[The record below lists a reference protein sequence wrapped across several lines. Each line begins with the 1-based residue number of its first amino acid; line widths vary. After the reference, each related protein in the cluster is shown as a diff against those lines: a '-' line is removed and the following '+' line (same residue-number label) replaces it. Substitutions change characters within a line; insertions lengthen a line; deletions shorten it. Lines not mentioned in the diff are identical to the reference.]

1 MSIDNHLSGDSPVN
15 IQISDD
21 IKRLKGGSIDY
32 NYYSSIGRH
41 ARNMEIKAI
50 SDTILNLSM
59 RSMKILPV
67 VTVLIILNFV
77 L

>member
-1 MSIDNHLSGDSPVN
+1 MSIDNHLSGDSLVN

-21 IKRLKGGSIDY
+21 IKRLKDGSIDY
-32 NYYSSIGRH
+32 DYYSSIGRH

-50 SDTILNLSM
+50 SGTIWNLSM

-67 VTVLIILNFV
+67 ITVLIILNFV